1 VTRVG
6 ILHDGDLAPAAGHRP
21 PGATVDDVGVV
32 AGDGLGWTLDWRIG
46 ADDRW
51 RIPQRETAVR
61 QSLTESAPVV
71 RTAMRVPGGDAI
83 SEVYGVPDS
92 GGVVVVE
99 MTNDSP
105 APVVVSFVVRGARSV
120 ALDGP
125 TVVVDNR
132 RGLLLPRTPSRW
144 SVTRGGSTDVEVCG
158 GAARE
163 GPFPPT
169 RDRAGRVEAAFL
181 LPLPHRATLRAAIAP
196 TVASAPVDLTRVP
209 TAADAAR
216 GWVAQLRRGMR
227 VAIPHDRLTAALTGA
242 RAQVLLA
249 AQESRP
255 SGLAIAALEDWGFDA
270 EVADAWR
277 RAGSRERRRA
287 RERPARPPQ
296 ARELEVLLEHSRTPE
311 GLSRVSAELL
321 LCARAVL
328 VWEGPDATLVLLPE
342 LPDGWR
348 GRDLDV
354 QAAPTRAGLLSY
366 SVRWHGERPALLWS
380 APPTVRV
387 CAPGLDAE
395 WASDEAEGEA
405 LLTGSAA

>member
-1 VTRVG
+1 
-6 ILHDGDLAPAAGHRP
+6 
-21 PGATVDDVGVV
+21 
-32 AGDGLGWTLDWRIG
+32 
-46 ADDRW
+46 
-51 RIPQRETAVR
+51 
-61 QSLTESAPVV
+61 
-71 RTAMRVPGGDAI
+71 M
-83 SEVYGVPDS
+83 
-92 GGVVVVE
+92 
-99 MTNDSP
+99 
-105 APVVVSFVVRGARSV
+105 
-120 ALDGP
+120 
-125 TVVVDNR
+125 
-132 RGLLLPRTPSRW
+132 TPSRW

-196 TVASAPVDLTRVP
+196 SVGSAPVDLTRVP

-227 VAIPHDRLTAALTGA
+227 VELPDDRLTAALTGA

-249 AQESRP
+249 AQEPRP

-287 RERPARPPQ
+287 GQRPERPPR
-296 ARELEVLLEHSRTPE
+296 ARELDVLLEHSTTPA

-321 LCARAVL
+321 LCIRAVL

-354 QAAPTRAGLLSY
+354 HAAPHACR
-366 SVRWHGERPALLWS
+366 
-380 APPTVRV
+380 
-387 CAPGLDAE
+387 
-395 WASDEAEGEA
+395 
-405 LLTGSAA
+405 